1 MSILTDKPWQPQAV
15 EEWPPADARYLRRRT
30 GLRFL
35 LAVIGSMFLLFMVAM
50 IMRTQLGD
58 WQPLTEQPWQPLFD
72 ITPLWRNT
80 GYLLASGAL
89 VQAAYHFARSASVLA
104 LGLMLLGAVAAC
116 LFLQGQWQLWQ
127 LFSARQFGVQSSVSA
142 SFFYLLTGLHGLHLV
157 VGLLFWP
164 RSIAAL
170 WRGDGAVARE
180 RLALMLTY
188 WHFLALIWLALFAL
202 LTRTPETYRALA
214 ALCGVSIP

>member
-1 MSILTDKPWQPQAV
+1 MSILTEKPWLAQEMGA
-15 EEWPPADARYLRRRT
+15 WPDNECRYRRQLT

-72 ITPLWRNT
+72 TGPLWRNT
-80 GYLLASGAL
+80 ACLLASSVL
-89 VQAAYHFARSASVLA
+89 VQVAYFSVRPAPVLA
-104 LGLMLLGAVAAC
+104 QGLMVFGAASAL
-116 LFLQGQWQLWQ
+116 LFLYGQWELWE

-142 SFFYLLTGLHGLHLV
+142 SFFYLLTGLHGLHLL

-164 RSIAAL
+164 RSFVAL
-170 WRGDGAVARE
+170 WRGKSQLARE

-202 LTRTPETYRALA
+202 LTSTPQTYRALA
-214 ALCGVSIP
+214 ALCGVSVP